1 MENNRE
7 DLKIVIAKNS
17 QEFRDTMSNAQINHF
32 YAEMVT
38 SSLHLSEAISPPKD
52 FVKRELIHKM
62 GEGIEKKVRFE
73 DRVDYFTGDKLT
85 RADVYIFSEEELI
98 SLLAEYQTR
107 VLGL

>member
-1 MENNRE
+1 M
-7 DLKIVIAKNS
+7 AKNS

-32 YAEMVT
+32 YTEV
-38 SSLHLSEAISPPKD
+38 AISRIELSASIPPPPKN
-52 FVKRELIHKM
+52 FVRRELVHKM
-62 GEGIEKKVRFE
+62 VEGIERKVRFE
-73 DRVDYFTGDKLT
+73 ETVDTFTGDIVT